1 VLLVKP
7 FMSAVFIA
15 AICASVSVAQNRAAT
30 ASEFVIDAN
39 KAYVYLLFDHT
50 GRGAR
55 FAEDEPATRIWFRL
69 VNNCRVPILVRTFG
83 VPDGSFKGEVGVMHD
98 VVANTDTV
106 RITSEDISVPLVN
119 DVTPKTPSP
128 TAEKE
133 RRVPFGYNFD
143 VGSLAEILPGKS
155 LLFSIPT
162 THLSEKWH
170 IEIPYTFK
178 VPRGKCCRPE
188 NIGGEPRMVLVY
200 SDSYLPDPIRK
211 QLGE

>member
-1 VLLVKP
+1 MPSRYVAIAITLLSVVVFTPAQVRPGSKPQSIALAIDREKP
-7 FMSAVFIA
+7 FAYIEFIK
-15 AICASVSVAQNRAAT
+15 IGRR
-30 ASEFVIDAN
+30 
-39 KAYVYLLFDHT
+39 KALPGEPDT
-50 GRGAR
+50 GL
-55 FAEDEPATRIWFRL
+55 WFRF